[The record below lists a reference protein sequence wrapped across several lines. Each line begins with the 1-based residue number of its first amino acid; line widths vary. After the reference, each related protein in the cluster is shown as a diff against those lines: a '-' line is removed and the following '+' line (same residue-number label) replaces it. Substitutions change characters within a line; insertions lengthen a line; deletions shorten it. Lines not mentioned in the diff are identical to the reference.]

1 MAVSYRTRNFYAR
14 AKLLLLFL
22 SSFLFVAECDK
33 NEEREKTDGGW
44 GGGRIRSAQGH
55 LLFLRWETASRWI
68 GRGW

>member
-22 SSFLFVAECDK
+22 YSFLFGAECDK
-33 NEEREKTDGGW
+33 NEEREKTD
-44 GGGRIRSAQGH
+44 GGRIRSAQGH